1 MPGPLRAGHGMAW
14 HGPPIAY
21 KPNKAARQLIL
32 SFEIWFMICGNRG
45 EERKKKVFEAFH

>member
-1 MPGPLRAGHGMAW
+1 MAW

-32 SFEIWFMICGNRG
+32 SFEIWFMICGNGG
-45 EERKKKVFEAFH
+45 EEEKESV